1 MGSYGLGVP
10 GPALFLLLVLRP
22 PLLKAG
28 SLRHSVRG
36 SRDLHG
42 LVLSGKSL
50 HNYLRPKGETVH
62 HLRSHYSR
70 DNPEKDTRQS
80 CQSAYDLYFILDK
93 SGSVNN
99 NWMDIY
105 NLVEDFVKK
114 FKNPKLRISFIT
126 YSTEGHT
133 LMKLTSDKNEIND
146 GLNKL
151 QNTVPTGATNMHEGF
166 KKANEQIEK
175 ANSGENK
182 VPSMIISLTD
192 GTLLP
197 ESFDETKYEAA
208 KARKMGS
215 TIYAIGVKDYKKD
228 QLLEIADSPEH
239 MIGVDNG
246 FKELRSIVEPLT
258 SKACIEITKVEP
270 LHLCAGAPLS
280 GAPGGLIAE
289 DYEIMISGKGF
300 NNAINKEEVICR
312 FRFSNDKFFDK
323 KATTVDDNTITCSG
337 VMIQKPDQLVHVKV
351 SLNNAI
357 SFIRS
362 DANITSD
369 NCMSS
374 RGLQCSLE
382 VGKSENMPSEGDE
395 PPSPAPPSPE
405 VMTPP
410 ENLASFMPP
419 IQPIYLVVLL
429 AAVLTVL
436 CLSCCF
442 WLCCCKKALQ
452 GATSAEDSNGKRLDR
467 AGTVGSAELAP
478 VRECIRPRPVVV
490 PCRCRGGGI
499 RRIEGKLDTLCD
511 FVQSCNQIP
520 LMWCQ
525 PGNALMDYGSESPV
539 QASSG
544 RMPQRRRRGAH
555 EPPLK

>member
-50 HNYLRPKGETVH
+50 HNYLRPKGGTVH

-70 DNPEKDTRQS
+70 DNPAKDTRQS

-105 NLVEDFVKK
+105 NLVEHFVKK
-114 FKNPKLRISFIT
+114 FENPKLRISFIT

-133 LMKLTSDKNEIND
+133 LMKLTSDKNEISD

-215 TIYAIGVKDYKKD
+215 TIYAIGVKDYRKD

-258 SKACIEITKVEP
+258 NKACIEITKVEP
-270 LHLCAGAPLS
+270 LHLCAG
-280 GAPGGLIAE
+280 
-289 DYEIMISGKGF
+289 
-300 NNAINKEEVICR
+300 
-312 FRFSNDKFFDK
+312 
-323 KATTVDDNTITCSG
+323 
-337 VMIQKPDQLVHVKV
+337 
-351 SLNNAI
+351 
-357 SFIRS
+357 
-362 DANITSD
+362 
-369 NCMSS
+369 
-374 RGLQCSLE
+374 
-382 VGKSENMPSEGDE
+382 GKS
-395 PPSPAPPSPE
+395 
-405 VMTPP
+405 
-410 ENLASFMPP
+410 
-419 IQPIYLVVLL
+419 
-429 AAVLTVL
+429 
-436 CLSCCF
+436 
-442 WLCCCKKALQ
+442 
-452 GATSAEDSNGKRLDR
+452 
-467 AGTVGSAELAP
+467 
-478 VRECIRPRPVVV
+478 
-490 PCRCRGGGI
+490 
-499 RRIEGKLDTLCD
+499 
-511 FVQSCNQIP
+511 
-520 LMWCQ
+520 
-525 PGNALMDYGSESPV
+525 
-539 QASSG
+539 
-544 RMPQRRRRGAH
+544 
-555 EPPLK
+555 